1 MSAQVKL
8 KSLSLI
14 SVTQSQ
20 LVVTQKPLE
29 SGRPFIHRQI
39 YSSFLENCLRKNPSS
54 KTLDN
59 ILEKEVKYLVEE
71 FYSARRPR

>member
-1 MSAQVKL
+1 
-8 KSLSLI
+8 
-14 SVTQSQ
+14 
-20 LVVTQKPLE
+20 
-29 SGRPFIHRQI
+29 
-39 YSSFLENCLRKNPSS
+39 LENCLRKNPSS